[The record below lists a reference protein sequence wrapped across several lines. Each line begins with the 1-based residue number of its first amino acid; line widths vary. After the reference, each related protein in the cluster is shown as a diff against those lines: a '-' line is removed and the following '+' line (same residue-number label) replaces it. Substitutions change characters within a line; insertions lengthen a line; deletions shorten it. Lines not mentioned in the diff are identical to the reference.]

1 VKTALALSAT
11 APPIKNVLA
20 LGLFPHIH
28 SSKAVQKQENA
39 MRTSK
44 ITAAVG
50 IALLLMIGAIH
61 FATARDS
68 FGDATYKGIL
78 FVANG
83 VGSLIAA
90 FGVARGVRTWGWGLG
105 LLIAVSAFVGYA
117 LSRTVGLP
125 MLPAE
130 PDKWFEPMGIASFAA
145 EGALSLLV
153 AWVLTHKVEARQ
165 QHSI

>member
-1 VKTALALSAT
+1 
-11 APPIKNVLA
+11 
-20 LGLFPHIH
+20 
-28 SSKAVQKQENA
+28 

-44 ITAAVG
+44 IVAAIG
-50 IALLLMIGAIH
+50 IALLIAIGLIH

-68 FGDATYKGIL
+68 FGDAAYKGIL

-83 VGSLIAA
+83 LGSLVAA
-90 FGVARGVRTWGWGLG
+90 VGIARGARSWGWGLG

-130 PDKWFEPMGIASFAA
+130 PDKWLEPLGIASFVA
-145 EGALSLLV
+145 EGAFSLLG
-153 AWVLTHKVEARQ
+153 AWVLRRSSLEHNYGN
-165 QHSI
+165 